1 MKAGLFRI
9 TKRLF
14 SQQIGVVGSGQMGT
28 GIAYVFSR
36 QASRNVVVYDT
47 NKNQLNKSSQ
57 FIDKLIEKEV
67 AKKTLDNTQA
77 VDVKKRFVFS
87 DDINSLK
94 ETGFVIEA
102 AIENFDVKAK
112 IFENLDKITD
122 KNTILATNTSSIS
135 ITKLAGTISRPD
147 KIIGMHFMNP
157 VPVMKLVEVIKGLA
171 TSEQTLN
178 TTLSLIKEVKKE
190 VAISNDV
197 PGFVVNRILMPMINE
212 AVFTLYE
219 GIATKEDID
228 KSMLLGTNMPM
239 GPLVLADFIG
249 LDTCL
254 AILNVLHSE
263 LKDPKYRPC
272 ILLVNYV
279 NAGRLGRKT
288 GKGFYDYTSK

>member
-1 MKAGLFRI
+1 MKAGLFQI
-9 TKRLF
+9 SKRLF
-14 SQQIGVVGSGQMGT
+14 TKNIGIVGSGQMGT

-36 QASRNVVVYDT
+36 QANRNVIVYD
-47 NKNQLNKSSQ
+47 NSKAQLNKSSQ

-67 AKKTLDNTQA
+67 SKKSLDSTQA
-77 VDVKKRFVFS
+77 VDVKSRFKFS
-87 DDINSLK
+87 DDINSMK
-94 ETGFVIEA
+94 ETDFVIEA
-102 AIENFDVKAK
+102 AVENFEIKAK
-112 IFENLDKITD
+112 IFENLDKITS
-122 KNTILATNTSSIS
+122 KNAILATNTSSIS

-171 TSEQTLN
+171 TSEETLN

-288 GKGFYDYTSK
+288 GKGFYDYASK